1 MLEFMNN
8 FVKWIIIALI
18 VLMASVVL
26 GATIELAWIIVEKI
40 ISPPI
45 PLFAINDLLEIFGF
59 FLLVLIGLELLYTLK
74 AYLKDHIIHVE
85 IVLEV
90 ALIAIARKIIVL
102 DLEKYDGLSIMG
114 IAALVASVAVAYFA
128 IKRTVKSAG

>member
-1 MLEFMNN
+1 MIEFMNK
-8 FVKWIIIALI
+8 FEKWIIIALI

-26 GATIELAWIIVEKI
+26 GATIELAWIIIEKI

-59 FLLVLIGLELLYTLK
+59 FLLVLIGLELIYTLK
-74 AYLKDHIIHVE
+74 EYLKDHIIHVE